1 VDTKSP
7 AAAESAPLLARGRSI
22 PLELERVRLRRI
34 EPSDAEAVFA
44 IYANAEVCRYLSH
57 PPWTGRSQAETWI
70 DRAAAGQGRGSSLEL
85 AIELKRDHVMIG
97 RCTLFNCHEESR
109 RAEVGYALHRAH
121 WGSGYM
127 HEALVG
133 LIGMAF
139 NELNLNRI
147 EADIDP
153 RNKGSRRSLERLG
166 FRSEGVLRE
175 RWIVAGETSDTEMLG
190 LLRREWKGG

>member
-1 VDTKSP
+1 MDTKSL
-7 AAAESAPLLARGRSI
+7 AAARSI

-34 EPSDAEAVFA
+34 ERSDADALFAIYSDAEVS
-44 IYANAEVCRYLSH
+44 RYLSH
-57 PPWTGRSQAETWI
+57 PPWTERSQAQAWI
-70 DRAAAGQGRGSSLEL
+70 ERSLESQGHGGSLDLVIERKQDRA
-85 AIELKRDHVMIG
+85 MIG

-109 RAEVGYALHRAH
+109 RAEVGYALHRAQ

-133 LIGMAF
+133 LIGVAF
-139 NELNLNRI
+139 EELDLNRL

-153 RNKGSRRSLERLG
+153 RNKGSRKSLERLG

-190 LLRREWKGG
+190 LLRREWKL

>member
-1 VDTKSP
+1 MDTKSP
-7 AAAESAPLLARGRSI
+7 AAADPAPLLARGRSI

-34 EPSDAEAVFA
+34 ERSDVEALFA
-44 IYANAEVCRYLSH
+44 MYANADVSRYLSY
-57 PPWTGRSQAETWI
+57 PPWTERSQAVAWI
-70 DRAAAGQGRGSSLEL
+70 ERVFAGYGRGSALQL
-85 AIELKRDHVMIG
+85 AVERREDEVMIG
-97 RCTLFNCHEESR
+97 SCTLFNCHEESR
-109 RAEVGYALHRAH
+109 RAEIGYALHRAY
-121 WGSGYM
+121 WGRGYM

-166 FRSEGVLRE
+166 FRSEGLLRE

-190 LLRREWKGG
+190 LLRREWSGK

>member
-1 VDTKSP
+1 VDTKSL
-7 AAAESAPLLARGRSI
+7 AAVRSI

-34 EPSDAEAVFA
+34 EGSDVEGLFA
-44 IYANAEVCRYLSH
+44 IYSNAEVSRYLSH
-57 PPWTGRSQAETWI
+57 PPWTERSQAQAWI
-70 DRAAAGQGRGSSLEL
+70 DRSLAAQERGGSLEL
-85 AIELKRDHVMIG
+85 VIERKQDGAMIG

-133 LIGMAF
+133 LIGLAF
-139 NELNLNRI
+139 TELDLNRL

-153 RNKGSRRSLERLG
+153 RNEGSRRSLERLG
-166 FRSEGVLRE
+166 FRSEGILRE
-175 RWIVAGETSDTEMLG
+175 RWIVAGEVSDTEMLG
-190 LLRREWKGG
+190 LLRREWIAKSHPRG